1 MTSIRKRSWTAPDG
15 AEKTAWLVD
24 YRDQAGQRRSKQFAR
39 KKDAESWI
47 TQAAW
52 EVSKGVHTAD
62 SQSVTVKAAAQLWIK
77 KAEGEGRER
86 GTIQQYRQLAD
97 LHIVP
102 LIGGER
108 LTKLTRP
115 SVEAFRDELIQTRSK
130 AMAGKAVRALSSI
143 LTEAQRRGLVA
154 QNVARDVRVVRSARE
169 KGKIEIPAKA
179 ELKALLDHAP
189 ADFKPMVM
197 TAIFTGLRA
206 SELRGLRW
214 SDVDLKAGA
223 ISVTQRADRFGEI
236 GAPKSGAGHR
246 TVPIPPALVAELRAW
261 KLRCPKGKQ
270 GLAFPNTRGGVQ
282 QYGHLLRRKFF
293 PLQIAAGVCD
303 PVMEKGK
310 PKVDAKDVPVMQ
322 PRYAWHALRHAA
334 ASAWIKQRIDLK
346 RLQVWM
352 GHSSIQIT
360 LDTYGHLL
368 HDAEGD
374 AALIAAAQADL
385 LS

>member
-1 MTSIRKRSWTAPDG
+1 MTSIRKRSWLAPDG
-15 AEKTAWLVD
+15 TEKTAWLVD
-24 YRDQAGQRRSKQFAR
+24 YRDQGGKRRAKSFAR
-39 KKDAESWI
+39 KKDAETWL

-62 SQSVTVKAAAQLWIK
+62 SQSVTVKAAAKLWID

-86 GTIQQYRQLAD
+86 GTVQQYRQLAD
-97 LHIVP
+97 LHILP

-108 LTKLTRP
+108 LTRLTRP
-115 SVEAFRDELIQTRSK
+115 SVEAFRDELVKTRSK
-130 AMAGKAVRALSSI
+130 AMAGKAIRALSSI

-154 QNVARDVRVVRSARE
+154 QNVAKEVRVIRSARE
-169 KGKIEIPAKA
+169 KGKVEIPAKA
-179 ELKALLDHAP
+179 ELKALIDHAP
-189 ADFKPMVM
+189 DDLKPMVM

-214 SDVDLKAGA
+214 ADIDLKAA
-223 ISVTQRADRFGEI
+223 VVTVAQRADRFGEI
-236 GAPKSGAGHR
+236 GRPKSEAGHR
-246 TVPIPPALVAELRAW
+246 TIPIPPALVAELRAW
-261 KLRCPKGKQ
+261 KLRCPKGEF
-270 GLAFPNTRGGVQ
+270 GLAFPNSRGGVQ
-282 QYGHLLRRKFF
+282 QYSHMLRRKFF

-303 PVMEKGK
+303 PVMEKGE
-310 PKVDAKDVPVMQ
+310 PKLDANGRPVME
-322 PRYAWHALRHAA
+322 PRYGFHSLRHAA

-346 RLQVWM
+346 RLKVWM

-360 LDTYGHLL
+360 IDTYGHLMA
-368 HDAEGD
+368 DASGD

>member
-1 MTSIRKRSWTAPDG
+1 MTSIRKRTWTAPNG
-15 AEKTAWLVD
+15 EEKTAWQVD
-24 YRDQAGQRRSKQFAR
+24 YRDQAGARRSKQFAR
-39 KKDAESWI
+39 KKEAEAWI

-62 SQSVTVKAAAQLWIK
+62 SQSVTVAAAAKLWIG
-77 KAEGEGRER
+77 KAESEGRER
-86 GTIQQYRQLAD
+86 STIQQYKGLAD
-97 LHIVP
+97 LHICP

-115 SVEAFRDELIQTRSK
+115 SVEAFRDELVRTRSK

-143 LTEAQRRGLVA
+143 LTEAQRRGLVG
-154 QNVARDVRVVRSARE
+154 QNVARDVRVVRSSRE
-169 KGKIEIPAKA
+169 KAKIVIPTKP

-189 ADFKPMVM
+189 ADLKPLVM

-214 SDVDLKAGA
+214 VDVDLKAA
-223 ISVTQRADRFGEI
+223 TVTVVQRADRFSEI
-236 GAPKSGAGHR
+236 GSPKSEAGHR
-246 TVPIPPALVAELRAW
+246 TVPIPPALVSELRSW
-261 KLRCPKGKQ
+261 KLRCPKGEA
-270 GLAFPNTRGGVQ
+270 GLVFPNRKGGVQ
-282 QYGHLLRRKFF
+282 QYAHLMRRKFF

-303 PVMEKGK
+303 AVVENGK
-310 PKVDAKDVPVMQ
+310 PKLDEKQQPIMK
-322 PRYAWHALRHAA
+322 PRYALHALRHAA

-368 HDAEGD
+368 SDADGD

>member
-15 AEKTAWLVD
+15 SEKTGWQVD
-24 YRDQAGQRRSKQFAR
+24 YIDQGGKRRRKQFAR

-62 SQSVTVKAAAQLWIK
+62 SQSVTVKTAAKLWIG

-115 SVEAFRDELIQTRSK
+115 SVEAFRDELVRTRSK

-154 QNVARDVRVVRSARE
+154 QNVAREVRVIRSARE
-169 KGKIEIPAKA
+169 KGKVEIPAKA
-179 ELKALLDHAP
+179 ELKALIDHAP
-189 ADFKPMVM
+189 DDLRPMVM

-214 SDVDLKAGA
+214 ADVDLKAAA
-223 ISVTQRADRFGEI
+223 ITVTQRADRFGEI
-236 GAPKSGAGHR
+236 GPPKSEAGHR
-246 TVPIPPALVAELRAW
+246 TIPIPPALVAELRAW
-261 KLRCPKGKQ
+261 KLRCPKGDL
-270 GLAFPNTRGGVQ
+270 GLAFPNRSGGVQ

-303 PVMEKGK
+303 PVMEKGE
-310 PKVDAKDVPVMQ
+310 PKLDAEGAPVMQ

-334 ASAWIKQRIDLK
+334 ASGWIKQRIDLK

-368 HDAEGD
+368 HDADGD

>member
-1 MTSIRKRSWTAPDG
+1 MTSIRKRSWPAPDG
-15 AEKTAWLVD
+15 TEKSSWLVD
-24 YRDQAGQRRSKQFAR
+24 YRDQAGKRRAKTFAR
-39 KKDAESWI
+39 KKDAEAWL

-52 EVSKGVHTAD
+52 EVTKGVHTAD
-62 SQSVTVKAAAQLWIK
+62 SQSVTVKAAADIWVR
-77 KAEGEGRER
+77 KAEQEGRER
-86 GTIQQYRQLAD
+86 STIQQYRGLAD

-115 SVEAFRDELIQTRSK
+115 SVEAFRDELVKTRSK

-154 QNVARDVRVVRSARE
+154 QNVARDVRVVRSSRE
-169 KGKIEIPAKA
+169 KAKIVIPTKA
-179 ELKALLDHAP
+179 ELRALLDHAP
-189 ADFKPMVM
+189 ADLKPLVM
-197 TAIFTGLRA
+197 TAIFTALRA

-214 SDVDLKAGA
+214 ADVDLKAA
-223 ISVTQRADRFGEI
+223 TVTVTQRADRFSEI
-236 GAPKSGAGHR
+236 GAPKSEAGYR
-246 TVPIPPALVAELRAW
+246 SVPIPSALVSELREW
-261 KLRCPKGKQ
+261 KLRSPKGEA
-270 GLAFPNTRGGVQ
+270 GLVFPNSRGGVQ
-282 QYGHLLRRKFF
+282 QYAHLMRRKFF

-303 PVMEKGK
+303 PVMEAGK
-310 PKVDAKDVPVMQ
+310 PKLDDKRQPVVKA
-322 PRYAWHALRHAA
+322 RYALHALRHAA

-368 HDAEGD
+368 SDADGD